1 MASTDQSPAL
11 EILVSFYYYYYYYF
25 ASITVRTPEELS
37 IWTGP
42 PFANGQP
49 GVKLEKVSCVNA
61 KFSDDGS
68 RLMVTK
74 SNSVISIYDCKSA
87 KEIRS
92 FEVPNV
98 TSAILS
104 PCGTFLQTF
113 QKPSTPQEK
122 NVMLWKTENGDP
134 VYQHSQK
141 NLTKTTWP
149 AIQFSSNEA
158 TACRMATN
166 EVQFFDT
173 RDFSKGIID
182 RLRVPG
188 VSAIEL
194 SSAPGSHVAAYVP
207 ESKGIPACVQIF
219 PSGNA
224 SQSQAVAR
232 RSFFRCSTTQLK
244 WNHGS
249 TGLLVLVQS
258 DVDKTNQSYYG
269 ESKLFYLTI
278 DGKHEGLVPLS
289 KEGPVHDAQ
298 WSYSGLEFAVV
309 YGFMPAKA
317 TLFDKK
323 CNPLLELGTG
333 PYNTIRWNPKG
344 KFLCLAGFGN
354 LPGDMVFWDYAD
366 KKQLAATK
374 AEWSVTSEWSPDG
387 RYFMTATTAPR
398 LQVDN
403 GIKIFHYN
411 GSLYF
416 KKMFDKLFQADWKPE
431 PADKFGDIT
440 ELIKSLN
447 LGKVE
452 DKKPSGPGPKS
463 SQASN
468 KLSSTNPPAQKPA
481 AYRPPHAKNAAAVQA
496 ELLGIGE
503 SSPAGSMS
511 KNALRNKKKR
521 EKQKEKKAASDAS
534 S

>member
-1 MASTDQSPAL
+1 MASTDQSPTL
-11 EILVSFYYYYYYYF
+11 EIL
-25 ASITVRTPEELS
+25 VRTPEELS

-113 QKPSTPQEK
+113 QKPSAPQEK
-122 NVMLWKTENGDP
+122 NVTLWKTENGDP

-219 PSGNA
+219 PCGNA

-416 KKMFDKLFQADWKPE
+416 TKMFDKLFQADWKPE

-463 SQASN
+463 AEASN

-521 EKQKEKKAASDAS
+521 EKQKEKKAASDANS
-534 S
+534 